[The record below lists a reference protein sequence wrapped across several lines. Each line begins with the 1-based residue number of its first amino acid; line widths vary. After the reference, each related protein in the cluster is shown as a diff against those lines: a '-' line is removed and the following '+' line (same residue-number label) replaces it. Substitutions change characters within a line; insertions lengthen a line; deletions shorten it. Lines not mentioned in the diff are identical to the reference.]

1 MANLCEFSDMGN
13 FLQFRQDLVAI
24 KVIKY
29 EYKQKNFFHNFFVG
43 PFEWDDPIVRDGMS
57 GTEKKLNHKFAT
69 SVTPN

>member
-43 PFEWDDPIVRDGMS
+43 PFE
-57 GTEKKLNHKFAT
+57 
-69 SVTPN
+69 